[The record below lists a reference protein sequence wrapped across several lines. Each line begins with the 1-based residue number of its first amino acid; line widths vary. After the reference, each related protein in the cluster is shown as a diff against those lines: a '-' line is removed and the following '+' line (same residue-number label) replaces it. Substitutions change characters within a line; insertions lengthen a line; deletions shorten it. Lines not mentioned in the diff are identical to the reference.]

1 MSEKKI
7 LVITGASAGIGAAL
21 ARCLAEEGHS
31 LALVARREK
40 ELDAVGTDAQRLGAS
55 AVACIVA
62 DVTRRDDVVRIARE
76 TIERFGRFDVWV
88 NNAGRGITRDV
99 LDLTDADIDE
109 MIAINIKSALYGM
122 QVAAKHFL
130 ERGAGQIVN
139 VSSFLGRVP
148 LASYRS
154 AYSGAKAMLN
164 SLTAN
169 LRMDLAA
176 KSPDIRVTL
185 VMPGV
190 VTTDFSR
197 NVVGEA
203 RAPLAGGKGPP
214 SQTPEEVAK
223 VVAAVIRSPVAEVYT
238 NPASA
243 PTVKAYQEDIVAF
256 EARLRAP

>member
-1 MSEKKI
+1 
-7 LVITGASAGIGAAL
+7 
-21 ARCLAEEGHS
+21 
-31 LALVARREK
+31 
-40 ELDAVGTDAQRLGAS
+40 
-55 AVACIVA
+55 
-62 DVTRRDDVVRIARE
+62 
-76 TIERFGRFDVWV
+76 
-88 NNAGRGITRDV
+88 
-99 LDLTDADIDE
+99 
-109 MIAINIKSALYGM
+109 
-122 QVAAKHFL
+122 
-130 ERGAGQIVN
+130 
-139 VSSFLGRVP
+139 
-148 LASYRS
+148 
-154 AYSGAKAMLN
+154 
-164 SLTAN
+164 LTAN